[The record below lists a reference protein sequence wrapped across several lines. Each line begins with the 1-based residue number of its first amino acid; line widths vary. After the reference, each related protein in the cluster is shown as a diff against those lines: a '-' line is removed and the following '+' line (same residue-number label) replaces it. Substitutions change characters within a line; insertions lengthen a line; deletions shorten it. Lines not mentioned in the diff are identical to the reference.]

1 MTPLNNNIV
10 DFFKD
15 ESSMITFIL
24 TRFNDKVNEKLVSY
38 INDQYIINKI
48 QSCEQSINPVDFFK
62 DKRSMYIFL
71 LIWVKGRAKN
81 KMLGLSDDVIKSSEK
96 IHSTAKYIASVIKSE
111 EDENTALALACLC
124 KTCRSIYSNL
134 NIQNHS

>member
-1 MTPLNNNIV
+1 MTKTEMNQKL
-10 DFFKD
+10 KD
-15 ESSMITFIL
+15 TYNVCVGKIKGVPVYIERS
-24 TRFNDKVNEKLVSY
+24 KVAMT
-38 INDQYIINKI
+38 
-48 QSCEQSINPVDFFK
+48 DFFK